1 MNNLGQTAIVI
12 IVGLI
17 GGLAVGIQGPLSGA
31 ISAKLGPVSASFIIH
46 LGGLLVSGLLLLAL
60 GGENIKEWQSVPVPY
75 LLAGILGLILYL
87 TFNYTLPRIGAANAI
102 ALLVAAQSTLAMLI
116 DHFGW
121 FGVAQHSIDLTRMAG
136 VVLLI
141 GGAFLI
147 SR

>member
-1 MNNLGQTAIVI
+1 MNNLGQTALVI

-31 ISAKLGPVSASFIIH
+31 VSAKLGPVASSFIIH
-46 LGGLLVSGLLLLAL
+46 LGGFAASGLLLIVL
-60 GGENIKEWQSVPVPY
+60 GGEKIRDWQSIPTPY
-75 LLAGILGLILYL
+75 LFSGIFGLILYL
-87 TFNYTLPRIGAANAI
+87 TFSYTLPRIGASNAI
-102 ALLVAAQSTLAMLI
+102 ALLVAAQMILAMLI

-121 FGVAQHSIDLTRMAG
+121 FGVAQHSIDLTRMIG